1 MALDLRADPSGRFGG
16 EERVRG
22 GGGEGSGRQFKH
34 DGAQLLSRKC
44 SLWFMVGVD
53 PYIKW

>member
-22 GGGEGSGRQFKH
+22 GEGKALA
-34 DGAQLLSRKC
+34 DNLSMMAHSYFRGNVVC
-44 SLWFMVGVD
+44 GSWWVSILT
-53 PYIKW
+53 